1 MSYLGLQESGL
12 PALVVDVLE
21 TWDGDWF
28 SIERLGAVVEEHRP
42 GRYPPGLRDQVK
54 IMVGGALLNQEYADQ
69 VGADGYAPDANSATR
84 VAKRLLDLEDS
95 DE

>member
-1 MSYLGLQESGL
+1 MS
-12 PALVVDVLE
+12 ALLTTTMRE
-21 TWDGDWF
+21 
-28 SIERLGAVVEEHRP
+28 IERNMTAIEEA
-42 GRYPPGLRDQVK
+42 GLRDQVR

-69 VGADGYAPDANSATR
+69 VGADGCTPDANSATR

>member
-1 MSYLGLQESGL
+1 MSAFLTTTTRE
-12 PALVVDVLE
+12 
-21 TWDGDWF
+21 
-28 SIERLGAVVEEHRP
+28 IERNMTAIEE
-42 GRYPPGLRDQVK
+42 PGLRDQVK

-84 VAKRLLDLEDS
+84 VTKRLLDLEDS